1 MATST
6 PKLVLNGARDIPF
19 NKLVPSAAN
28 VRKVKAGVS
37 LEELAEDI
45 GRRGLMQ
52 SLHVRP
58 VLDGAGA
65 ETGLFE
71 VTAGGR
77 RLQALQR
84 LVKAKRLGK
93 TQGVPCVVQTDHG
106 TAAEE
111 DSLAENVQ
119 RAPLHP
125 LDQFRAFRTLRE
137 ERGMSDEEI
146 AAAFFVSVQVVRQR
160 LKLTTV
166 SEKLL
171 DLYAEDAISLEQLM
185 AFTITADHARQEQ
198 VWEAVQR
205 GYNKEPYLI
214 RRMLTEGKVS
224 ASDRRAVFVGAEAY
238 QAAGGT
244 IARDLFCQDHG
255 GWFEDVALLER
266 LVDEKLQAAAG
277 EVMAEGW
284 RWTETARDFPY
295 NHTYGLRRVFP
306 TIEPLSEED
315 QARLDA
321 LREELEQ
328 IELAHAETGED
339 LPEEVDQRL
348 SELEAAIEALEHR
361 PGTFAPED
369 VARAGAYVSL
379 GYDGR
384 VRIERGYVRP
394 EDEPPA
400 EAGAGSD
407 SEGGDTALDG
417 AAPRATVTSV
427 DGEPVRAPQAS
438 PSDEDDSEPG
448 RPLSGAARHRVDGA
462 QDPRLAR
469 GAGERSGRGLRR
481 RSARAGAAGVLWPA
495 ELRSGLVPG
504 DRGQVV
510 GALGRGERIDS
521 WQHVGRAGAR
531 AHARGLGHTAA
542 EETRRALALA
552 SGLRCGHP
560 FVAVR
565 LLRRADHQRHA
576 PTLRSAPLGHGAR
589 DQLAEALSLDMS
601 AQWSATQDN
610 YLGRVTKSQILDAV
624 REAKG
629 SAAARMI
636 EHLKKSDMAQEAE
649 RLLAGTGWL
658 PALLRTP
665 GVNDEAAESA
675 CEDDSGEEDPLSEP
689 ASELPVFLAEDGG
702 AADVYSVAA
711 E

>member
-1 MATST
+1 MRPPGGRLSRSPSFLRLTRWVVALPFHFSVGPREAVEEEETGVGLSDGTMRGESLPHPSRRLDPMVTST
-6 PKLVLNGARDIPF
+6 SKLVLNGARDIPF

-28 VRKVKAGVS
+28 VRKIKAGVS

-45 GRRGLMQ
+45 GRRGLLQ

-84 LVKAKRLGK
+84 LVKAKGLAK

-119 RAPLHP
+119 RAPLHL

-171 DLYAEDAISLEQLM
+171 DLYAEDAITLEQLM

-198 VWEAVQR
+198 VWEAIQR

-224 ASDRRAVFVGAEAY
+224 ASDRRAVFIGADTY

-266 LVDEKLQAAAG
+266 LVDAKLQAAAG

-284 RWTETARDFPY
+284 RWIETARDFPY

-348 SELEAAIEALEHR
+348 SELEAAIEALAR
-361 PGTFAPED
+361 PPGTFAPGD
-369 VARAGAYVSL
+369 VALWRGPMSL
-379 GYDGR
+379 SAMTD
-384 VRIERGYVRP
+384 VC
-394 EDEPPA
+394 
-400 EAGAGSD
+400 GS
-407 SEGGDTALDG
+407 S
-417 AAPRATVTSV
+417 AAMFGLKTS
-427 DGEPVRAPQAS
+427 P
-438 PSDEDDSEPG
+438 
-448 RPLSGAARHRVDGA
+448 
-462 QDPRLAR
+462 
-469 GAGERSGRGLRR
+469 
-481 RSARAGAAGVLWPA
+481 
-495 ELRSGLVPG
+495 
-504 DRGQVV
+504 
-510 GALGRGERIDS
+510 
-521 WQHVGRAGAR
+521 
-531 AHARGLGHTAA
+531 
-542 EETRRALALA
+542 
-552 SGLRCGHP
+552 
-560 FVAVR
+560 
-565 LLRRADHQRHA
+565 
-576 PTLRSAPLGHGAR
+576 
-589 DQLAEALSLDMS
+589 LAEA
-601 AQWSATQDN
+601 
-610 YLGRVTKSQILDAV
+610 
-624 REAKG
+624 
-629 SAAARMI
+629 
-636 EHLKKSDMAQEAE
+636 
-649 RLLAGTGWL
+649 
-658 PALLRTP
+658 
-665 GVNDEAAESA
+665 
-675 CEDDSGEEDPLSEP
+675 
-689 ASELPVFLAEDGG
+689 
-702 AADVYSVAA
+702 
-711 E
+711 

>member
-1 MATST
+1 MPTST

-37 LEELAEDI
+37 IEELSEDI
-45 GRRGLMQ
+45 GRRGLIQ

-58 VLDGAGA
+58 VLDGAGG

-84 LVKAKRLGK
+84 LVKAKHLAR
-93 TQGVPCVVQTDHG
+93 TQAVPCVVQTDHG

-160 LKLTTV
+160 LKLTSV

-171 DLYAEDAISLEQLM
+171 NLYAEDAISLGQLM

-198 VWEAVQR
+198 VWEAIQR
-205 GYNKEPYLI
+205 GYNKEPYVI

-224 ASDRRAVFVGAEAY
+224 ASDSRAVFVGAEAY

-244 IARDLFCQDHG
+244 IARDLFGQDHG

-284 RWTETARDFPY
+284 RWTEPARDFPY

-306 TIEPLSEED
+306 TIEPLGEED

-321 LREELEQ
+321 LREELKQ
-328 IELAHAETGED
+328 FELAHAETGED

-348 SELEAAIEALEHR
+348 SELEAAIEGLEHR
-361 PGTFAPED
+361 PGIFASED

-400 EAGAGSD
+400 QAGAGSD
-407 SEGGDTALDG
+407 SEGADTAFDS
-417 AAPRATVTSV
+417 AAPGATVTSV
-427 DGEPVRAPQAS
+427 DGEPVSARQAA
-438 PSDEDDSEPG
+438 PSDEALPHFWWKGSSP
-448 RPLSGAARHRVDGA
+448 RAVIPLEVNAFLGKPAACCHFAIGAARKIER
-462 QDPRLAR
+462 R
-469 GAGERSGRGLRR
+469 GTPKTLCFIGGF
-481 RSARAGAAGVLWPA
+481 
-495 ELRSGLVPG
+495 ELH
-504 DRGQVV
+504 QKC
-510 GALGRGERIDS
+510 
-521 WQHVGRAGAR
+521 GRA
-531 AHARGLGHTAA
+531 
-542 EETRRALALA
+542 
-552 SGLRCGHP
+552 CG
-560 FVAVR
+560 VEGSVR
-565 LLRRADHQRHA
+565 N
-576 PTLRSAPLGHGAR
+576 PS
-589 DQLAEALSLDMS
+589 
-601 AQWSATQDN
+601 
-610 YLGRVTKSQILDAV
+610 
-624 REAKG
+624 
-629 SAAARMI
+629 
-636 EHLKKSDMAQEAE
+636 
-649 RLLAGTGWL
+649 
-658 PALLRTP
+658 TP
-665 GVNDEAAESA
+665 G
-675 CEDDSGEEDPLSEP
+675 GWY
-689 ASELPVFLAEDGG
+689 GRK
-702 AADVYSVAA
+702 
-711 E
+711 

>member
-45 GRRGLMQ
+45 GRRGLIQ

-84 LVKAKRLGK
+84 LVKAKRLAK

-160 LKLTTV
+160 LKLTSV

-198 VWEAVQR
+198 VWEAIQR

-417 AAPRATVTSV
+417 AAPRATVTSAG
-427 DGEPVRAPQAS
+427 GEPVRAPQAS

-448 RPLSGAARHRVDGA
+448 RPLPERLVTELTAHRT
-462 QDPRLAR
+462 LA
-469 GAGERSGRGLRR
+469 LRE
-481 RSARAGAAGVLWPA
+481 ALANNPDVAFVAVL
-495 ELRSGLVPG
+495 
-504 DRGQVV
+504 
-510 GALGRGERIDS
+510 
-521 WQHVGRAGAR
+521 H
-531 AHARGLGHTAA
+531 
-542 EETRRALALA
+542 ALAL
-552 SGLRCGHP
+552 
-560 FVAVR
+560 
-565 LLRRADHQRHA
+565 RAFYGQQSYDPGSCLEIEA
-576 PTLRSAPLGHGAR
+576 KSS
-589 DQLAEALSLDMS
+589 ALSG
-601 AQWSATQDN
+601 AGNGAT
-610 YLGRVTKSQILDAV
+610 LGST
-624 REAKG
+624 
-629 SAAARMI
+629 SAAQALARMH
-636 EHLKKSDMAQEAE
+636 EAWGVQLPKKPEE
-649 RLLAGTGWL
+649 LWHWLLDCDADTRSSL
-658 PALLRTP
+658 FAYCAARTINATHQP
-665 GVNDEAAESA
+665 YDRRPSA
-675 CEDDSGEEDPLSEP
+675 MSHATSSQKPCRST
-689 ASELPVFLAEDGG
+689 
-702 AADVYSVAA
+702 
-711 E
+711 